1 MAQLSKHVSDN
12 LKGIVLKLFCT
23 HENIPHITVTDV
35 IQIFQHSRISRDGI
49 SGQYFIAF
57 FLDHFSQN
65 KLFDDVLKFLK
76 LHLFNSS
83 IDGLHFFFRKE
94 YNPHDKIFFLGIK
107 IETCLYYL
115 MSTF

>member
-1 MAQLSKHVSDN
+1 MAQLSKHVTDN

-57 FLDHFSQN
+57 FLDHFFYPKKQ
-65 KLFDDVLKFLK
+65 LIL
-76 LHLFNSS
+76 LH
-83 IDGLHFFFRKE
+83 
-94 YNPHDKIFFLGIK
+94 
-107 IETCLYYL
+107 
-115 MSTF
+115 